1 MRFNSPAHLDLWQE
15 TGQFPAIH
23 ANIVAMAKSKLANHR
38 GLDLCCSH
46 GLLGTQ
52 LVEIGFDMLGIDDDN
67 TAVTKARYAN
77 IPMPI
82 HKFKVTKTNF
92 DRFKSVA
99 AMHKTEFIVA
109 RRCLPELFGEDLEF
123 GRYFFKT
130 MRELWVHEIILE
142 GRVKTPNATNQLSS
156 IEREI
161 ELLSPY
167 YSLHTKQG
175 NVAYLR
181 SNESL

>member
-1 MRFNSPAHLDLWQE
+1 MRFNSPAHLNLWEE

-23 ANIVAMAKSKLANHR
+23 ANVVAIAKIKLANYR
-38 GLDLCCSH
+38 GIDLCCSH

-52 LVEIGFDMLGIDDDN
+52 LVEQGFDMLGIDGDN
-67 TAVTKARYAN
+67 TAITASRVAGVS
-77 IPMPI
+77 MPI
-82 HKFKVTKTNF
+82 HKLKVTKKTF
-92 DRFKSVA
+92 EEVKSVI

-123 GRYFFKT
+123 GQYFFKT

-142 GRVKTPNATNQLSS
+142 GRVKTPNATNHLSS